1 MTTANHSP
9 LRVAFQGI
17 AGAYS
22 DRVSRRLFP
31 HARTLPC
38 PAFEDVFAALQNGDA
53 DRAVVPVENSVAG
66 RVADVYHLLPDAG
79 VFIEAEHFEPIKHML
94 LALPG
99 VRAEELREVWSHVQ
113 GVSQCRRFLR
123 ERGLTAR
130 IHSDTAG
137 AAQDVAL
144 WGDRT
149 RGAIASDLAA
159 EIYGLDILARDIA
172 DQDTNTTRF
181 LVFGRERRN
190 PPAGVTPCITTL
202 IFEMRSVPA
211 ALYKALGGFATNGI
225 NLTKIE
231 SYMPQ
236 GDFRAVQFHIDAEG
250 HPDDPAMQHALEEL
264 RFFCKRVVMLGVYPA
279 AAFRLQPAGAM

>member
-1 MTTANHSP
+1 MTTANHSH
-9 LRVAFQGI
+9 LRIAFQGI

-22 DRVSRRLFP
+22 DLVSRRLFP
-31 HARTLPC
+31 DAVTLPC

-66 RVADVYHLLPDAG
+66 RVADVHHLLPDAG
-79 VFIEAEHFEPIKHML
+79 LFIQAEHFEPIQHML

-99 VRAEELREVWSHVQ
+99 VKITELQEVWSHVQ

-123 ERGLTAR
+123 DRGLTPR

-137 AAQDVAL
+137 AAKDIAA

-149 RGAIASDLAA
+149 RGAIASELAGQ
-159 EIYGLDILARDIA
+159 IYGLAVLARNIA
-172 DQDTNTTRF
+172 DQENNTTRF
-181 LVFGRERRN
+181 LVFGRERHDQA
-190 PPAGVTPCITTL
+190 PDSGPVITTL

-231 SYMPQ
+231 SYTPA

-250 HPDDPAMQHALEEL
+250 HPDTPAMQHALEEL
-264 RFFCKRVVMLGVYPA
+264 RFFCKRVMVLGAYPA
-279 AAFRLQPAGAM
+279 AGFRLQQTR